1 VAGDIVEGGGCAAV
15 NCFFYKD
22 ISCCAAGCKLK
33 KMHHQETPPSK
44 MYDMASRWG
53 HWERQGVAKS
63 PCLDGGRAMK
73 LIVASSK

>member
-1 VAGDIVEGGGCAAV
+1 MAGDIIEGEGCAEV

-22 ISCCAAGCKLK
+22 ISCRAAGCKLK
-33 KMHHQETPPSK
+33 KMHHQETPLSK

-53 HWERQGVAKS
+53 RWERQGVAKS
-63 PCLDGGRAMK
+63 PYLDGGRAMK